1 MNSDPTPV
9 PHQAAV
15 LQQAQEQTMTRPR
28 LHDRSGRRRRAPPVL
43 LCLLVLLTAWGPAAA
58 AASDTPEAF
67 VGKVGQ
73 DVVDVL
79 KSTRPASEDRQ
90 KKLQGIFVEAF
101 DTTTIARF
109 VMGRHWRRLGEDERK
124 RYLEIFPAYV
134 ASIYATRFAEY
145 GGEKFEVLKAQPA
158 PGGQTLVETAISGGD
173 QKQPVAVGI
182 RVSKDGGAF
191 RMIDVKVEGVSLL
204 VTKRDE
210 FGAFLARNEPD
221 ELIERLAKI
230 AEK

>member
-1 MNSDPTPV
+1 
-9 PHQAAV
+9 
-15 LQQAQEQTMTRPR
+15 MTLFR
-28 LHDRSGRRRRAPPVL
+28 LHDPSGRRRRAPSVL
-43 LCLLVLLTAWGPAAA
+43 LCLLVLLTAWGPNAVAAN
-58 AASDTPEAF
+58 DTPEAF

-79 KSTRPASEDRQ
+79 KSTEAGSDRRQ
-90 KKLQGIFVEAF
+90 AKLHEIFVKAF

-124 RYLEIFPAYV
+124 RYLEVFPAYV
-134 ASIYATRFAEY
+134 ASIYATRFSEY
-145 GGEKFEVLKAQPA
+145 GGEKFEVLKSQPA
-158 PGGQTLVETAISGGD
+158 PGGQTLVETAISGGG
-173 QKQPVAVGI
+173 QKQPVALGI
-182 RVSKDGGAF
+182 RVSKDSGAF
-191 RMIDVKVEGVSLL
+191 RMIDVKVEGISLL

-230 AEK
+230 AGK

>member
-1 MNSDPTPV
+1 MN
-9 PHQAAV
+9 
-15 LQQAQEQTMTRPR
+15 LFR
-28 LHDRSGRRRRAPPVL
+28 LHDRSGRRGGGTPVL
-43 LCLLVLLTAWGPAAA
+43 LCLLVLLTAWGPNAAA
-58 AASDTPEAF
+58 ANDTPEAF

-79 KSTRPASEDRQ
+79 KSTKAGSDDRQ
-90 KKLQGIFVEAF
+90 AKLHAIFVKAF

-124 RYLEIFPAYV
+124 RYLEVFPGYV

-145 GGEKFEVLKAQPA
+145 GGEKFQVLKSQPA
-158 PGGQTLVETAISGGD
+158 PGGQTLVETAISGGS
-173 QKQPVAVGI
+173 QVQPVAVGI
-182 RVSKDGGAF
+182 RVSKDGGAL

-210 FGAFLARNEPD
+210 FGSFLARNEPD

-230 AEK
+230 AGK